1 MCYLYKQEMFKLLK
15 KRGFWFCL
23 LFIVLQNIGMAIF
36 SQSYSNFFQAKLLFQ
51 YDFASTSF
59 ISLIMIAASAT
70 IISTEFEYNTIK
82 NVVMQPYSR
91 SQVLISKWLTILTY
105 SVGIYLLAMILSLF
119 DKFVFFN
126 TTFSLND
133 KVDGGSNLVWQSWL
147 ISNGATFLTLWLI
160 LSVVLLLAA
169 VMKKGA
175 LAVVVGVVGYFTL
188 EIISSLMFVLIER
201 WNFLKWNPLN
211 FLNYPG
217 QLTRGSALSELTH
230 LSNDQMLMGNIMYI
244 VLFMAIGLFFFS
256 RKEV

>member
-1 MCYLYKQEMFKLLK
+1 MGYLYKQEIFKLLK
-15 KRGFWFCL
+15 KRSLWFCL

-59 ISLIMIAASAT
+59 IALIMIAASAT

-119 DKFVFFN
+119 DKFIFFN

-133 KVDGGSNLVWQSWL
+133 KVIMDFPSVHFNL
-147 ISNGATFLTLWLI
+147 ISFCFIFRHTL
-160 LSVVLLLAA
+160 
-169 VMKKGA
+169 
-175 LAVVVGVVGYFTL
+175 
-188 EIISSLMFVLIER
+188 ISSTY
-201 WNFLKWNPLN
+201 LN
-211 FLNYPG
+211 HLN
-217 QLTRGSALSELTH
+217 LT
-230 LSNDQMLMGNIMYI
+230 I
-244 VLFMAIGLFFFS
+244 FAIQ
-256 RKEV
+256 RY